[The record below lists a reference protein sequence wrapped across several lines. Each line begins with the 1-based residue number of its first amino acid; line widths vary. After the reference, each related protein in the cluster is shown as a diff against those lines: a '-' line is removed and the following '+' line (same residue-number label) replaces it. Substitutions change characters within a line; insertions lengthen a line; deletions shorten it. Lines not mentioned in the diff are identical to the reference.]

1 MVGSA
6 EIEALVAFH
15 GRGPG
20 TDAERRAAEHLAGR
34 LRALG
39 RDAAVEPVAVWPD
52 YARAHM
58 VHALL
63 AIAGSVLSVP
73 FPAGGAV
80 LAFLA
85 LASALGDLTGSFFLI
100 RRLTG
105 RRASQNVTS
114 AELGDKPG
122 TLILTAHYDAAR
134 SGSIFNR
141 RLARAV
147 AALGRLVRRP
157 LSLAGP
163 FLWSIAIVFVCA
175 GLRAL
180 ELEPPAL
187 AAIQFVPT
195 AVLIAA
201 VALLAEVQV
210 APFSPGANDNA
221 SGVATALL
229 LAERFG
235 GTLQHFDVWALLPGS
250 HEGMSEGM
258 RRWLRGHQTEL
269 DRERTVFLNLDEVG
283 VGDPRYSRR
292 EGLLFTS
299 AMNRAL
305 VDLCERI
312 AADDDLDAT
321 HGARACVSR
330 RASDA
335 LAARD
340 AGYPAITVLCQDAD
354 GLAPDHH
361 LPSDSPARIEEEA
374 LERAFAFCTEF
385 IERLD
390 VEIGPILAAG
400 ATGR

>member
-1 MVGSA
+1 
-6 EIEALVAFH
+6 
-15 GRGPG
+15 
-20 TDAERRAAEHLAGR
+20 
-34 LRALG
+34 
-39 RDAAVEPVAVWPD
+39 
-52 YARAHM
+52 M

-73 FPAGGAV
+73 FPVGGAV

-85 LASALGDLTGSFFLI
+85 LASALGDLTGSYFLI

-114 AELGDKPG
+114 AERGDKPG

-134 SGSIFNR
+134 SGSIFDR

-157 LSLAGP
+157 LSPAGP
-163 FLWSIAIVFVCA
+163 FLWSIAIVFACA
-175 GLRAL
+175 GLRTLGL
-180 ELEPPAL
+180 ESPAL

-229 LAERFG
+229 LAERFAG
-235 GTLQHFDVWALLPGS
+235 SLQHFHVWVLLPGS

-312 AADDDLDAT
+312 AADDLDAR

-340 AGYPAITVLCQDAD
+340 AGYPAITVFCLGAD

-361 LPSDSPARIEEEA
+361 LPSDTPARIEKEA
-374 LERAFAFCTEF
+374 LERAFAFCSEL

-390 VEIGPILAAG
+390 DEIGPTFAAG